1 MTGRER
7 FARWAG
13 MVDNRR
19 GNSMRSNKQMQDE
32 MTGRETLE
40 PEMTGSEIEAGRV
53 EGAHEITE
61 TAPTHAEL
69 EQVKGERD
77 QLLDRLARREAA
89 GDHAREREMKA
100 RGESRH

>member
-1 MTGRER
+1 MTGKER

-19 GNSMRSNKQMQDE
+19 GNTMRSNKQMQDE

-40 PEMTGSEIEAGRV
+40 PEMTGSEVEPGR
-53 EGAHEITE
+53 EISE
-61 TAPTHAEL
+61 THPTQAEL

-77 QLLDRLARREAA
+77 QLLDRLAGLQGEVDNAGEGEAKERADSREY
-89 GDHAREREMKA
+89 
-100 RGESRH
+100 